1 MIEANGVRT
10 AAAAVRGPS
19 MGQFVSLRG
28 RLWLVEEQPET
39 PFDGHRLACVDDDA
53 SGEDA
58 QVLWSAEVDARL
70 RDEEAWA
77 SLASGGGDAETF
89 SAYLRT
95 VRWRTA
101 TAAERDLFQAPFRA
115 GIRLDPYQLLPLRK
129 ALRLPRVNLLIAD
142 DVGLGKTV
150 EAGLVLREMLLRR
163 RVDYMVVLAPAAMTG
178 QWQDELQTKFGLSFE
193 IIDRQH
199 LESLRRRR
207 GYGANPWATGS
218 RFILSHRLLGDEAYV
233 AGLRDVLEEFR
244 ARSLLILDEA
254 HHAAPAGGG
263 RYAVESQFTRS
274 LRDLSDRFEHRLF
287 LSATPHNGHPNSF
300 ATLLELLDPQ
310 RFTRGVPVRPADLEP
325 VMVRRLKSD
334 LRALGEAFPE
344 RVVEPVVIDG
354 LDRHAPELRLAA
366 MLADYRALRERRIG
380 TLGAAQGARA
390 RLAFVGLQQR
400 LLSSVPAFART
411 LRVHLAGLERLIAGE
426 TAQPAVADEDPD
438 APERADE
445 EDAAFERL
453 DRAEAVRTEAAAMA
467 AGGAAAQLMA
477 ERDHAAAMLV
487 VADAAKTAPDAR
499 VRWIIDWARANLL
512 DAEGRWRDRRLILFT
527 EYEDTRRWLQ
537 RQLSV
542 LLDPADADEVARIES
557 FTGVTST
564 ERREAITRAHLVADA
579 VLLSFFEGSGVRD
592 REARLA
598 EVQQLVLAPSAQSW
612 SRLEALR
619 ERLHA
624 SPVGITSFHWELEFE
639 DVFTRP
645 NPGFDAIVGNPPFA
659 GKNTIAAGHAAAYPD
674 WLKTLHPHAHGNADL
689 AAHFFRRAFGLLRRG
704 GAFGLIATNTIRQ
717 GDTRDTGLRRI
728 LDEGGVIYRAVSRHQ
743 WEGDAAVVVAQVF
756 VRRGAVAEDTGAV
769 LDGRPVRRISAY
781 LMEGDLDGSPAVLR
795 ANAGKAF
802 AGTEI
807 FGNGFTFDDAD
818 TKQQAYPLALMHDL
832 RIKVT
837 NFDAAVFPYLG
848 GEEATNHP
856 RHQARRF
863 VIDFRDYPLQRTH
876 KEIGWHDAGLGQRRQ
891 YASQGDVP
899 LDYPDPVASDWPILL
914 QMVRDRVKPIRDPD
928 NREVYRRLWW
938 RFAERRVDLYN
949 AIAGLSHVLVVNRG
963 ASPHVAFARVPTGQV
978 FAKTLAVFA
987 LPSHAAFATLQ
998 SRVHEVWTR
1007 FFASTLEERLRYTPT
1022 DCFETFPLPPDHD
1035 EVPALEA
1042 AGQAYHDT
1050 RAALMVAAGQGM
1062 TPTYNRFHRKADT
1075 GADIESL
1082 RALHHAMDRAVLAA
1096 YGWEDLAAEAA
1107 PVFLDADSEDD
1118 HRYQGRLFWP
1128 APFRDAVL
1136 ARLLTL
1142 NEERATMER
1151 ML

>member
-10 AAAAVRGPS
+10 AAAAARGPS

-178 QWQDELQTKFGLSFE
+178 QWRDELQTKFGLSFE

-199 LESLRRRR
+199 LESLRRQR

-426 TAQPAVADEDPD
+426 TAQPVVADEDPD

-453 DRAEAVRTEAAAMA
+453 DRAEAIRTEAAAMA
-467 AGGAAAQLMA
+467 AGGAAAHLMA

-542 LLDPADADEVARIES
+542 LLDPADADEVARIDS

-564 ERREAITRAHLVADA
+564 ERREAIKRAFNDPASPLRILLCTDA
-579 VLLSFFEGSGVRD
+579 AREGIN
-592 REARLA
+592 L
-598 EVQQLVLAPSAQSW
+598 QAQCHDLIHVDLPW
-612 SRLEALR
+612 NPSRLEQRNGRIDRKLQPSNTVTCRYFVYAQR
-619 ERLHA
+619 
-624 SPVGITSFHWELEFE
+624 PE
-639 DVFTRP
+639 DVVL
-645 NPGFDAIVGNPPFA
+645 DALVRKTEAIRRQLGSA
-659 GKNTIAAGHAAAYPD
+659 GEVLGDRIADRLGRGIDRVAARDLAERIRD
-674 WLKTLHPHAHGNADL
+674 EEADERVRAAVRDLDDGEEARRARLMREQADL
-689 AAHFFRRAFGLLRRG
+689 AAMLDKARARVGVDPGELQSVVGLALARAG
-704 GAFGLIATNTIRQ
+704 GGWGASGAV
-717 GDTRDTGLRRI
+717 GDTPVFA
-728 LDEGGVIYRAVSRHQ
+728 LDQ
-743 WEGDAAVVVAQVF
+743 AA
-756 VRRGAVAEDTGAV
+756 
-769 LDGRPVRRISAY
+769 P
-781 LMEGDLDGSPAVLR
+781 
-795 ANAGKAF
+795 AF
-802 AGTEI
+802 AGDPSWQPMLDELRARGPKPGERPGEWRASADAGVRRVSFAPAI
-807 FGNGFTFDDAD
+807 LPDGRDAGDVVQLHLEHRLVRRLLGRFLSAGFQQGLDRACVIETPATPAPRVVLIGRLALYGERAARLHEEVLSVAAD
-818 TKQQAYPLALMHDL
+818 WRDRERDGAALRPLAEGRDAEARVLDELIAALAGARTAGAAVARRATAHAGADVGDL
-832 RIKVT
+832 RSVLEVR
-837 NFDAAVFPYLG
+837 AAARGQRVAAEL
-848 GEEATNHP
+848 EKRAASEA
-856 RHQARRF
+856 
-863 VIDFRDYPLQRTH
+863 
-876 KEIGWHDAGLGQRRQ
+876 AGLETLLGQRIARIRRERGEDDRQ
-891 YASQGDVP
+891 
-899 LDYPDPVASDWPILL
+899 
-914 QMVRDRVKPIRDPD
+914 
-928 NREVYRRLWW
+928 
-938 RFAERRVDLYN
+938 
-949 AIAGLSHVLVVNRG
+949 
-963 ASPHVAFARVPTGQV
+963 
-978 FAKTLAVFA
+978 FA
-987 LPSHAAFATLQ
+987 LLLDPAEARQRAADRRSWERAATRLDDELV
-998 SRVHEVWTR
+998 REP
-1007 FFASTLEERLRYTPT
+1007 ERLRAAARVRATR
-1022 DCFETFPLPPDHD
+1022 
-1035 EVPALEA
+1035 LEPI
-1042 AGQAYHDT
+1042 GLVY
-1050 RAALMVAAGQGM
+1050 L
-1062 TPTYNRFHRKADT
+1062 
-1075 GADIESL
+1075 
-1082 RALHHAMDRAVLAA
+1082 
-1096 YGWEDLAAEAA
+1096 
-1107 PVFLDADSEDD
+1107 
-1118 HRYQGRLFWP
+1118 WP
-1128 APFRDAVL
+1128 AA
-1136 ARLLTL
+1136 
-1142 NEERATMER
+1142 
-1151 ML
+1151 

>member
-1 MIEANGVRT
+1 
-10 AAAAVRGPS
+10 

-39 PFDGHRLACVDDDA
+39 SFDGHRLACVDDDA

-178 QWQDELQTKFGLSFE
+178 QWRDELQTKFGLSFE

-218 RFILSHRLLGDEAYV
+218 RFILSHRLLGDEAYA

-453 DRAEAVRTEAAAMA
+453 DHAEAVRTEAAAMA

-542 LLDPADADEVARIES
+542 LLNPADADEVARIDS

-564 ERREAITRAHLVADA
+564 ERREAIKRAFNDPASPLRILLCTDA
-579 VLLSFFEGSGVRD
+579 AREGIN
-592 REARLA
+592 L
-598 EVQQLVLAPSAQSW
+598 QAQCHDLIHVDLPW
-612 SRLEALR
+612 NPSRLEQRNGRIDRKLQPSDTVTCRYFVYAQR
-619 ERLHA
+619 
-624 SPVGITSFHWELEFE
+624 PE
-639 DVFTRP
+639 DVVL
-645 NPGFDAIVGNPPFA
+645 DALVRKTEAIRRQLGSA
-659 GKNTIAAGHAAAYPD
+659 GEVLGDRIADRLGRGIDRAAAHD
-674 WLKTLHPHAHGNADL
+674 LAERIRDEEADERVRAAVRDLDDGEEARRARLMREQADL
-689 AAHFFRRAFGLLRRG
+689 AAMLDKARARVGVDPGELQSVVGLALARAG
-704 GAFGLIATNTIRQ
+704 GG
-717 GDTRDTGLRRI
+717 
-728 LDEGGVIYRAVSRHQ
+728 
-743 WEGDAAVVVAQVF
+743 W
-756 VRRGAVAEDTGAV
+756 GATGAV
-769 LDGRPVRRISAY
+769 GDTPVFALDQAAP
-781 LMEGDLDGSPAVLR
+781 
-795 ANAGKAF
+795 AF
-802 AGTEI
+802 AGDPSWQPMLDELRARGPKPGERPGEWRASADASVRRVSFAPAI
-807 FGNGFTFDDAD
+807 LPDGRDAGDVVQLHLEHRLVRRLLGRFLSAGFQQGLDRACVIETPATPAPRVVLIGRLALYGERAARLHEEVLSVAAD
-818 TKQQAYPLALMHDL
+818 WRDRERDGAALRPLAEGRDAEARVLDELIAALAGARTAGAAVARRATAHALADVGDL
-832 RIKVT
+832 RSVLEGR
-837 NFDAAVFPYLG
+837 AAARGQRVAAELAKRAAS
-848 GEEATNHP
+848 EA
-856 RHQARRF
+856 
-863 VIDFRDYPLQRTH
+863 
-876 KEIGWHDAGLGQRRQ
+876 AGLETLLGQRIARIRRERGEDDRQ
-891 YASQGDVP
+891 
-899 LDYPDPVASDWPILL
+899 
-914 QMVRDRVKPIRDPD
+914 
-928 NREVYRRLWW
+928 
-938 RFAERRVDLYN
+938 
-949 AIAGLSHVLVVNRG
+949 
-963 ASPHVAFARVPTGQV
+963 
-978 FAKTLAVFA
+978 FA
-987 LPSHAAFATLQ
+987 LLLDPAEARQRAADRRSWERAATRLDDELV
-998 SRVHEVWTR
+998 REP
-1007 FFASTLEERLRYTPT
+1007 ERLRAAARVRATR
-1022 DCFETFPLPPDHD
+1022 
-1035 EVPALEA
+1035 LEPI
-1042 AGQAYHDT
+1042 GLVY
-1050 RAALMVAAGQGM
+1050 L
-1062 TPTYNRFHRKADT
+1062 
-1075 GADIESL
+1075 
-1082 RALHHAMDRAVLAA
+1082 
-1096 YGWEDLAAEAA
+1096 
-1107 PVFLDADSEDD
+1107 
-1118 HRYQGRLFWP
+1118 WP
-1128 APFRDAVL
+1128 AA
-1136 ARLLTL
+1136 
-1142 NEERATMER
+1142 
-1151 ML
+1151 